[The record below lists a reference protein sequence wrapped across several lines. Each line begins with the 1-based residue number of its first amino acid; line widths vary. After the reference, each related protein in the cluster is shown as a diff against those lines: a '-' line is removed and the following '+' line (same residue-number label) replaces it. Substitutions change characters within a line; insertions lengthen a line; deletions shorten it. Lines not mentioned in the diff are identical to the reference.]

1 MQRHLLLTA
10 IEEKTMTPD
19 ELKAYVDAER
29 SKYAKSWAVNSAA
42 HEAAGDYVW
51 MASFL
56 KNFTQVLEIGVG
68 DGLSTLQL
76 LNGGHQ
82 VIGVDANRDCLDR
95 AHARIGSSFT
105 TDRIYR
111 EKRSTIDGKLF
122 TSYEPIN
129 DSSNKPQALL
139 IEGDILNDI
148 ELQKWLIENGKF
160 DAVACWLIG
169 TNSADMIRHCQQGSS
184 GPDPQMYRLRIQNLL
199 YDLGGKLLRSNG
211 ALHFVDRGTIP
222 VKETRESYIREI
234 ADMHHE
240 QAEGTS
246 MSVDV
251 NAVELRQRSLVA
263 GGVDLTG
270 PEESNRNNLVYTS
283 VLAFNN

>member
-1 MQRHLLLTA
+1 MKRHLLLTA

-19 ELKAYVDAER
+19 ELKAYLDAER

-42 HEAAGDYVW
+42 HEAAGDYDW

-56 KNFTQVLEIGVG
+56 KSFTRVLEIGVG

-76 LNGGHQ
+76 LKGGHQ

-95 AHARIGSSFT
+95 THARIGSSFT

-122 TSYEPIN
+122 ISYEPIN

-148 ELQKWLIENGKF
+148 ELQKWLIENGQF

-169 TNSADMIRHCQQGSS
+169 TNPADMTRHSQQGSS
-184 GPDPQMYRLRIQNLL
+184 GPDPQMYRLKIQNLL
-199 YDLGGKLLRSNG
+199 YDLGRKLLRNNG
-211 ALHFVDRGTIP
+211 VLHFVDRGTIP
-222 VKETRESYIREI
+222 AQGTRESYTREI
-234 ADMHHE
+234 AETHLE
-240 QAEGTS
+240 QAEGTA

-251 NAVELRQRSLVA
+251 NAIELRQRSLVA

-270 PEESNRNNLVYTS
+270 SDESHQDNLVYTS